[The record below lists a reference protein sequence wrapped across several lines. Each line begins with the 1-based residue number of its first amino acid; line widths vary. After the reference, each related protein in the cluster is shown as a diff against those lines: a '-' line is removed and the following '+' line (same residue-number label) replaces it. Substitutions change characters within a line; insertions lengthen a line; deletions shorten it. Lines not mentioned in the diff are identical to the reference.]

1 MVESILIPAYKL
13 QLVVIP
19 LV

>member
-1 MVESILIPAYKL
+1 MVERILIPAYKL

-19 LV
+19 LA